1 MKQAFEKLDIIGRE
15 EAFEQDFTNWV
26 NARKSR
32 QEKYGNALA
41 QIEKGVQ
48 ETAPAMD
55 AATLLSESLGR
66 IEVLGFAN
74 SLIRSITTVKKDDMS
89 YEEAIAT
96 AVDVMSDALYKD
108 YNEALDRKEA
118 EALSHS
124 TATTSRTK
132 TASRCWGRTSVRW
145 TSPPLWITC
154 STARP
159 SLPRNA

>member
-1 MKQAFEKLDIIGRE
+1 
-15 EAFEQDFTNWV
+15 
-26 NARKSR
+26 
-32 QEKYGNALA
+32 
-41 QIEKGVQ
+41 
-48 ETAPAMD
+48 MD

-124 TATTSRTK
+124 TATTSRRK
-132 TASRCWGRTSVRW
+132 TASRSWVRMCGRW
-145 TSPPLWITC
+145 ISPL
-154 STARP
+154 S
-159 SLPRNA
+159 